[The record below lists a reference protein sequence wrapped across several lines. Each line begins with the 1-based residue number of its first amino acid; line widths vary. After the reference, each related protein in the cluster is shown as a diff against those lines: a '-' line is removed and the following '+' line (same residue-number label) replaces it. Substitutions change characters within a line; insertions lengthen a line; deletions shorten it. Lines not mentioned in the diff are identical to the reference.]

1 MNFSKDRR
9 IQILSILSFFAVLF
23 TIFPDTIAFAAGVF
37 DGTET
42 DQMLSTSTGIT
53 GFDDIFGKFAKAI
66 VITAKP
72 LVGIMTAI
80 AGVMVVFGMQD
91 ASKTFWNL
99 VLGVG
104 LALNFGSF
112 LMTSWGSHMAA
123 GTGSPTFQQYSFVL
137 ASSNSSFDFLGGFMT
152 NYLNNIIIPG
162 AVAIQPI
169 CIKLLLIIALIDGT
183 IQISLDLVSGDKI
196 KFLIMTA
203 LKGGFFIFLISN
215 WLGIGP
221 DGLNL
226 MNSLSKAFEE
236 IGLKAGGAVEGTAPD
251 SIIQNG
257 VKMFT
262 SVYKHVPGGILNI
275 GTMLV
280 DLIALGVSLACILLT
295 ALEIFMVRIEF
306 YTMALITMP
315 LLAFGMSKHLY
326 FLTEKAIGAMANLAI
341 KLCVV
346 TFIASVAGPL
356 LVSFAEKFNKADG
369 VASDIAAL
377 IQMVVASLVVYFLT
391 KKVPALVQGLLSG
404 TPSLGGGDMKQMAMN
419 AASKAG
425 GTAGAVRAASNMDG
439 GGNSLGKPGMVMSAL
454 AGVKSGGLGGA
465 ASGALSGAMNSLSG
479 MAGTAKNLGK
489 IAYRQNPMSQGFQK
503 AASNYRAQSNAFDEN
518 RAGKNGGTGFTGEAN
533 GNYMPSPVT
542 MAGAGVKTAASAARH
557 PQQTARN
564 ISSQIKKF
572 NHSFE
577 KNDKKD

>member
-1 MNFSKDRR
+1 MNFLKDRR

-137 ASSNSSFDFLGGFMT
+137 ASNNSSFDFLGGFMT

-183 IQISLDLVSGDKI
+183 IQISLDLVNGDKI

-215 WLGIGP
+215 WLGVGP

-226 MNSLSKAFEE
+226 MNSLSKGFEE
-236 IGLKAGGAVEGTAPD
+236 IGLKAGGAAAETAPD

-262 SVYKHVPGGILNI
+262 SVYKHVPGGIFNI

-280 DLIALGVSLACILLT
+280 DLLALGVSLACILLT

-315 LLAFGMSKHLY
+315 LLAFGMSKHTY
-326 FLTEKAIGAMANLAI
+326 FLTEKAIGAMMNLAI

-346 TFIASVAGPL
+346 TFIASIAGPL

-369 VASDIAAL
+369 LASDIAAL
-377 IQMVVASLVVYFLT
+377 IQMVIASLVVYFLT

-404 TPSLGGGDMKQMAMN
+404 TPSLGGGDMKKMAMEATAKTGGAAGVLN
-419 AASKAG
+419 AASQ
-425 GTAGAVRAASNMDG
+425 MDG
-439 GGNSLGKPGMVMSAL
+439 GGGGKPGMVMSMLQGAK
-454 AGVKSGGLGGA
+454 AGATSAATGGLGAAIAMGVKGA
-465 ASGALSGAMNSLSG
+465 AKGAYTGAKNS
-479 MAGTAKNLGK
+479 AGTVGNLATL
-489 IAYRQNPMSQGFQK
+489 AYRQNPVSKGYQAAMSGV
-503 AASNYRAQSNAFDEN
+503 SNQIGEFNKNATDARLKGQNF
-518 RAGKNGGTGFTGEAN
+518 GKTTSQVSSTRKFSRKI
-533 GNYMPSPVT
+533 P
-542 MAGAGVKTAASAARH
+542 
-557 PQQTARN
+557 
-564 ISSQIKKF
+564 SSQIPPKRK
-572 NHSFE
+572 
-577 KNDKKD
+577 